1 MNHFGFYLFISIGGF
16 CGLMAGLILFGFWRH
31 VKKQSRQARHSH
43 MTLLEHPETIYYMTR
58 LRLLEGTYPKEPLS

>member
-31 VKKQSRQARHSH
+31 VKKQL
-43 MTLLEHPETIYYMTR
+43 TCP
-58 LRLLEGTYPKEPLS
+58 PKSDPQVMLK